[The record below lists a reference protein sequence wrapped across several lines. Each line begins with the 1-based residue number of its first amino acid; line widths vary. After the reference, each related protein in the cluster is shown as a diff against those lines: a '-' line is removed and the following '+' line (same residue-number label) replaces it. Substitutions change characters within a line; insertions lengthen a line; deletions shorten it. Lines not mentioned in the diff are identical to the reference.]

1 VTFKTMIPILLALAA
16 SPAFGEDLQ
25 PYVGEWRGKGWVQN
39 TADTKEVLRCRLAA
53 NLKTDQQIDFD
64 GTCAT
69 PAASGSFFLALAF
82 GEDGRQIAARL
93 RSTAAAE
100 ALDLKGLWD
109 GTSATMAGTS
119 EAGIAFQLNLE
130 FDGSDHFDL
139 AISSGEGAERLLR
152 LRAAFQR

>member
-1 VTFKTMIPILLALAA
+1 MTFKTMIPIVLALSA
-16 SPAFGEDLQ
+16 SPAIGEELQ
-25 PYVGEWRGKGWVQN
+25 PYVGDWRGKGWVQS

-82 GEDGRQIAARL
+82 GDDGRQIAARI
-93 RSTAAAE
+93 RSSAAAE

-109 GTSATMAGTS
+109 GKSAALTGTS
-119 EAGIAFQLNLE
+119 EDGMAFQLNLE
-130 FDGSDHFDL
+130 FDGSDYFVL